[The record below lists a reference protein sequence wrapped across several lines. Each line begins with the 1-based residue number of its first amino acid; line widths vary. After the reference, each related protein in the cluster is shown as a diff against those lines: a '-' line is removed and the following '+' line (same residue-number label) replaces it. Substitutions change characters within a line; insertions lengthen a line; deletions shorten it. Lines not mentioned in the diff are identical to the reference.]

1 MEIRLASLEDLKSID
16 RIYNQAIS
24 LKMATADT
32 EPYSEEKRLKWFGE
46 HDKELFPIYV
56 AIQGSE
62 VLAYMSL
69 SPYRPGRMALR
80 YAVEISYFVDEGQRA
95 KGIGTALLGHG
106 IKLAR
111 SLDYKFIIAILL
123 GNNPG
128 SITLLKKFEFEE
140 WGRMPGI
147 AEFDGERFDHL
158 YYGLEI

>member
-32 EPYSEEKRLKWFGE
+32 EPYSEEKRLEWFRE

-56 AIQGSE
+56 AIEQSE

-80 YAVEISYFVDEGQRA
+80 YAVEISYFVDEGQRG
-95 KGIGTALLGHG
+95 KGIGTALLSHG
-106 IKLAR
+106 IELAR
-111 SLDYKFIIAILL
+111 SLDYKFMIAILL
-123 GNNPG
+123 GHNLG
-128 SITLLKKFEFEE
+128 SIALLKKFEFEE

-147 AEFDGERFDHL
+147 GEFDGERFDHL
-158 YYGLEI
+158 YYGREL